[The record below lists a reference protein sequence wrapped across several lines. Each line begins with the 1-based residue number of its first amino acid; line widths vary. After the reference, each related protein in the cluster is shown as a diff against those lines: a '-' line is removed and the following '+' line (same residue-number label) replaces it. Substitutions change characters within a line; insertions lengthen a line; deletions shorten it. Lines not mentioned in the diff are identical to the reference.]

1 MKSMNIHAHLGRRL
15 FSLTIKNHLLS
26 PDQQHEYYKRYIGI
40 CQVLFFEIVKNNFSL
55 FYFQSCPP
63 PVWSGSVGFSPGFS
77 GVDGLSPGFSS
88 PESGFESLSPVSGL
102 VGVEGF
108 ESSEEEEPVEDEPDE
123 VLSVEVVVLPEEEP
137 EVSVDA
143 VPEG

>member
-1 MKSMNIHAHLGRRL
+1 MHTSAGGFSALRLKITCCLRISNTNIISDISKYVKL
-15 FSLTIKNHLLS
+15 
-26 PDQQHEYYKRYIGI
+26 Y
-40 CQVLFFEIVKNNFSL
+40 FFEIVKNNFSL

-108 ESSEEEEPVEDEPDE
+108 ESSEEEEPVEEEPDE

>member
-1 MKSMNIHAHLGRRL
+1 MTGIENLRFEAL
-15 FSLTIKNHLLS
+15 FRYRCLS
-26 PDQQHEYYKRYIGI
+26 YE
-40 CQVLFFEIVKNNFSL
+40 FSL

-77 GVDGLSPGFSS
+77 GSVGLSPGFSS
-88 PESGFESLSPVSGL
+88 PQSGFESLSPVSGL

-108 ESSEEEEPVEDEPDE
+108 ESSEEEEPVEEEPDE
-123 VLSVEVVVLPEEEP
+123 VLSVEVVVLPEEREELP
-137 EVSVDA
+137 VDA